1 MEDDKI
7 QLTVSWEDGDEFKG
21 MFGERWTNGETK
33 FLHFEDD
40 KGVNESFI
48 PTLHQPE
55 FQKDFYT
62 WYDTGSEK
70 LDFRKGRFVTKNG
83 ITVSW
88 KLPRDE
94 NNTFESAVGV
104 SPLELRYVGGNPFP
118 QHNLYT

>member
-7 QLTVSWEDGDEFKG
+7 QLTISWNDEDEFKG

-33 FLHFEDD
+33 FLHYEDD
-40 KGVNESFI
+40 NGVNESFI

-55 FQKDFYT
+55 FEKDFFI

-70 LDFRKGRFVTKNG
+70 FDFRLGRFVTKNG

-94 NNTFESAVGV
+94 KHTFSDAVTIE
-104 SPLELRYVGGNPFP
+104 PRYVGDNPFS
-118 QHNLYT
+118 QNNLYT

>member
-1 MEDDKI
+1 MEEDKI
-7 QLTVSWEDGDEFKG
+7 QLTISWKDGDTAKV

-48 PTLHQPE
+48 PKIHQTE
-55 FQKDFYT
+55 FEKDFFL
-62 WYDTGSEK
+62 WSDTGSEK
-70 LDFRKGRFVTKNG
+70 FYFKLGRFVTKNG

-94 NNTFESAVGV
+94 NHPFESAVG
-104 SPLELRYVGGNPFP
+104 SYGSNDNPFSLN
-118 QHNLYT
+118 NLYT